1 MIEYSRTYTI
11 YKTGGVRRIMK
22 VFNNIFDRFDKY
34 IIFIMVVLISMTS
47 GFLIWFQDGENG
59 IFLTKPKY
67 HFYFIGQN
75 SVDPFWKEVKQG
87 MESAAKQYN
96 VVVEYN
102 APRFNNPQDEI
113 KFLDIAITS
122 NVDGIITHVS
132 NGPDFTKL
140 IDHAYEK
147 GIPLITIENDDK
159 NSNRNAF
166 VGTNSFLLGK
176 EAAKLM
182 IEATNGKANIAII
195 VSNDFELDA
204 VSENLKINGFLSTI
218 KDYPDMKIMKTYTS
232 KMGILSAEEITQSII
247 NGDEGVNAIFT
258 TNSVDTLGSAQLIV
272 DRNKVGSVVLV
283 GYGDTVNILRY
294 IQKGIIYG
302 TVMSDPY
309 KMGYESVKALINIKE
324 KNNVSTFIDTGVK
337 VINYNNLNEYEKKA
351 DLME

>member
-1 MIEYSRTYTI
+1 MKIVDKTFSRLYKYTI
-11 YKTGGVRRIMK
+11 GIMM
-22 VFNNIFDRFDKY
+22 
-34 IIFIMVVLISMTS
+34 IFIIVTS
-47 GFLIWFQDGENG
+47 IFLIRFQNEEKS
-59 IFLTKPKY
+59 IFSTKPKY
-67 HFYFIGQN
+67 HFYYIGQN
-75 SVDPFWKEVKQG
+75 SVDPFWKEVKRG
-87 MESAAKQYN
+87 IEDAGKDYD

-132 NGPDFTKL
+132 NGPDFTRL
-140 IDHAYEK
+140 INNAYEK

-166 VGTNSFLLGK
+166 VGTNSFLLGQ

-182 IEATNGKANIAII
+182 IGATNGKANIAII
-195 VSNDFELDA
+195 VSNEFELDA
-204 VSENLKINGFLSTI
+204 VSQNLKINGFLSTI
-218 KDYPDMKIMKTYTS
+218 KDYPGMKVIRTYTS

-247 NGDEGVNAIFT
+247 NSGESVNAIFT

-272 DRNKVGSVVLV
+272 DRNKVGSVILV

-294 IQKGIIYG
+294 IEKGIIYG

-309 KMGYESVKALINIKE
+309 KMGYESLKALIDINE

-337 VINYNNLNEYEKKA
+337 VITYDTLNEYEQKL
-351 DLME
+351 DLAE

>member
-1 MIEYSRTYTI
+1 
-11 YKTGGVRRIMK
+11 MK

>member
-1 MIEYSRTYTI
+1 MLL
-11 YKTGGVRRIMK
+11 
-22 VFNNIFDRFDKY
+22 
-34 IIFIMVVLISMTS
+34 LITVAWV
-47 GFLIWFQDGENG
+47 FLIRFQNEERG
-59 IFLTKPKY
+59 IYATKPQY

-75 SVDPFWKEVKQG
+75 AVDPFWKEVKKG
-87 MESAAKQYN
+87 IEGAGKQYN

-102 APRFNNPQDEI
+102 APRFNNPEDEI

-132 NGPDFTKL
+132 NGPDFTRL
-140 IDHAYEK
+140 INDAYEQ

-195 VSNDFELDA
+195 VSNEFELDA
-204 VSENLKINGFLSTI
+204 VSQNLKINGFLSTI
-218 KDYPDMKIMKTYTS
+218 KDYPNMMVMSTYTS

-247 NGDEGVNAIFT
+247 NSGEGVNAIFT
-258 TNSVDTLGSAQLIV
+258 SNSVDTLGSAQLIV
-272 DRNKVGSVVLV
+272 DRNKVGSVILV
-283 GYGDTVNILRY
+283 GYGDTDDILRY
-294 IQKGIIYG
+294 IEKGIIYG

-309 KMGYESVKALINIKE
+309 RMGYESLKALIDIKE

-337 VINYNNLNEYEKKA
+337 MITYDTLKEYEKKV
-351 DLME
+351 DLVE